1 MKFSVVIPVYNVKDY
16 LRACIDSV
24 LVQDCG
30 DCEIILVDDGS
41 TDGVSGGICDEYA
54 LAHPG
59 LIRVI
64 HQPNGGLGAARNTGI
79 AASTGDYL
87 VFLDSDDSLTPDAL
101 SALSQEIDETGA
113 DIYTFGFSV
122 CREGRAPEKQMDS
135 LPEHVVLKASEMP
148 ELLEINPSACN
159 RIWKRELFNK
169 TGISFPPRVWYEDIR
184 TTKKLLVSADSI
196 VCIHR
201 CLYNYTVR
209 EESITRN
216 TNVDRNSEI
225 MDAFDDLIGWY
236 KAAGLYDEYKE
247 ELSRLAAEHVL
258 IAASVRVLRID
269 PNHPLL
275 KRFSEYMSENFPDF
289 SNNPRLSSLSRNQKM
304 VLKLLIAKKY
314 RLAAVMF
321 KIKDAV

>member
-24 LVQDCG
+24 LMQDCSS
-30 DCEIILVDDGS
+30 CEIILVDDGS

-54 LAHPG
+54 AAHTG

-79 AASTGDYL
+79 EASTGDYL
-87 VFLDSDDSLTPDAL
+87 VFLDSDDTLTPDAL
-101 SALSQEIDETGA
+101 SALSHETDETGA
-113 DIYTFGFSV
+113 DIYTFGFNV
-122 CREGRAPEKQMDS
+122 CREGRQPESQMDF
-135 LPEHVVLKASEMP
+135 LPEHVILNASEVP

-159 RIWKRELFNK
+159 RIWKRELFEK

-184 TTKKLLVSADSI
+184 TTKKLLVSAGSI

-201 CLYNYTVR
+201 CFYNYTVR

-216 TNVDRNSEI
+216 TNIDRNSEI
-225 MDAFDDLIGWY
+225 MDAFDDLIDWY
-236 KAAGLYDEYKE
+236 RAAGLYDKYKN
-247 ELSRLAAEHVL
+247 ELSRLAAEHVF

-275 KRFSEYMSENFPDF
+275 KRFSEYMADNFPDF
-289 SNNPRLSSLSRNQKM
+289 LNNPRLSSLSRNQKM